1 MARYRCLGLL
11 LALFSLT
18 ACTVWREHTVTK
30 WADATGG
37 EGLERSFWRE
47 VKDKNWRELEKHLA
61 GNYTATT
68 PHGRL
73 DRAQALQHFQQL
85 QIKDFSLAETE
96 EQLNSN
102 TLVVTY
108 SLTLQGSGPS
118 DPLPAG
124 PLRAMSVWQ
133 QQKSGWV
140 VIAQSIGFS
149 R

>member
-1 MARYRCLGLL
+1 M
-11 LALFSLT
+11 
-18 ACTVWREHTVTK
+18 WREHAVNK

-47 VKDKNWRELEKHLA
+47 VKDENWGELEKHLA

-68 PHGRL
+68 PHGRM
-73 DRAQALQHFQQL
+73 DRAAALQHFQQL

-96 EQLNSN
+96 VQLNGN

-108 SLTLQGSGPS
+108 SLTLQGSNPS
-118 DPLPAG
+118 G
-124 PLRAMSVWQ
+124 PLSSGPLHAMSVWQ

-140 VIAQSIGFS
+140 LIAQSIGFS
-149 R
+149 Q